1 MARGGRKTY
10 IRDSNGRFASTGTS
24 TRAGSLGSLRS
35 RTSLKKSRAKLA
47 SGNASPQ
54 QRGAVTRASRVL
66 AKAKIA
72 NRRSLAASRPS
83 STLAKAAAKR
93 RQPSAPSGTATA
105 TPMATSAIRQTGR
118 LSRTASARS
127 SIRSFSGMATHAGKR
142 RRQAARAKDSR
153 QKAFD
158 NRVLRAGAAGRQA
171 REVIS
176 NLNSKKRL
184 SVKDKAALARAQ
196 KTASISSRAL
206 KAYSQPRSKVVKY
219 KSRGI
224 EASISKI
231 DRTVKSVDKF
241 LKSIRDKTDQSKR
254 RIARMNARTIAGRL
268 EPGIGGQIA
277 RAELAITG
285 TKAGLEVIRR
295 RSERAA
301 KAAARGS
308 RPAAR
313 AREIYATQIAATG
326 PGKPSKGQNTVK
338 PGPRSVKGQEPPKR
352 KKRLRKPKK

>member
-1 MARGGRKTY
+1 MPKRGNPY
-10 IRDSNGRFASTGTS
+10 RDASGRFASKN
-24 TRAGSLGSLRS
+24 AGSLGSLRS

-47 SGNASPQ
+47 SGNTSPQ
-54 QRGAVTRASRVL
+54 QRGAVTRASRAL
-66 AKAKIA
+66 ASAKVA
-72 NRRSLAASRPS
+72 SRRSLAGGRLS
-83 STLAKAAAKR
+83 STLAKSPAKR
-93 RQPSAPSGTATA
+93 RRSGTLGSATTV
-105 TPMATSAIRQTGR
+105 TPAATSAIRQTGR

-127 SIRSFSGMATHAGKR
+127 AIKPFSSLATRRGMR

-158 NRVLRAGAAGRQA
+158 NRVLRAGATGRQA
-171 REVIS
+171 RETIS
-176 NLNSKKRL
+176 NLSSKKRL
-184 SVKDKAALARAQ
+184 SATDKAALARAQ

-206 KAYSQPRSKVVKY
+206 RAYSQPRSKVVKY

-231 DRTVKSVDKF
+231 DRTVNSVGKL
-241 LKSIRDKTDQSKR
+241 LKSIRDKTDQSKL

-268 EPGIGGQIA
+268 ESGIGGQIA

-285 TKAGLEVIRR
+285 TKAGLDVIRR

-301 KAAARGS
+301 KAAERGS
-308 RPAAR
+308 KPAAR
-313 AREIYATQIAATG
+313 AREIYATQMAATG
-326 PGKPSKGQNTVK
+326 PGRLSKGQNTVK

-352 KKRLRKPKK
+352 KKRPKKPKK

>member
-1 MARGGRKTY
+1 MPKRGNPY
-10 IRDSNGRFASTGTS
+10 RDASGRFASKN
-24 TRAGSLGSLRS
+24 AGSLGSLRS

-47 SGNASPQ
+47 GGNNSPQ
-54 QRGAVTRASRVL
+54 QRGAVTRASRAL
-66 AKAKIA
+66 ARAQVA
-72 NRRSLAASRPS
+72 NRRSLTGGRPS
-83 STLAKAAAKR
+83 SILAKSPAKR
-93 RQPSAPSGTATA
+93 RQAGTSGSAATA

-118 LSRTASARS
+118 LSRTTSARS
-127 SIRSFSGMATHAGKR
+127 SIRSFSGIVTHIGKR
-142 RRQAARAKDSR
+142 RRQASKAKEKQ

-158 NRVLRAGAAGRQA
+158 NRVSRASAAGRQA
-171 REVIS
+171 REVIT
-176 NLNSKKRL
+176 NLSSKKRL
-184 SVKDKAALARAQ
+184 SAKDKAALARAQ
-196 KTASISSRAL
+196 KTASTSSRAL

-301 KAAARGS
+301 RAAARGS
-308 RPAAR
+308 KPAAR
-313 AREIYATQIAATG
+313 AREIYATQMAATG

-352 KKRLRKPKK
+352 KKRSRKPKK

>member
-47 SGNASPQ
+47 SGNTSPQ
-54 QRGAVTRASRVL
+54 QRGAVTRASRAL
-66 AKAKIA
+66 ARAQVA
-72 NRRSLAASRPS
+72 NRRSLTGGRPS
-83 STLAKAAAKR
+83 STLAKSPAKR
-93 RQPSAPSGTATA
+93 RQAGTSGSAATA
-105 TPMATSAIRQTGR
+105 TPMATSAIRQTGK
-118 LSRTASARS
+118 LSRTVSARS
-127 SIRSFSGMATHAGKR
+127 SIRPFSGMVTHAGKR

-171 REVIS
+171 RETIS
-176 NLNSKKRL
+176 NLSSKKRL
-184 SVKDKAALARAQ
+184 SAKDKAVLTRAQ

-206 KAYSQPRSKVVKY
+206 RTYSQPRSKVVKY

-231 DRTVKSVDKF
+231 DRTVNSVGKL
-241 LKSIRDKTDQSKR
+241 LKSIRDKTEQSKR

-268 EPGIGGQIA
+268 EPGIGGQVA

-285 TKAGLEVIRR
+285 TKAGLDVIRR

-301 KAAARGS
+301 KAAERGS
-308 RPAAR
+308 KPAAR
-313 AREIYATQIAATG
+313 AREIYATQMAATG

-352 KKRLRKPKK
+352 KKRSRKPKK

>member
-1 MARGGRKTY
+1 MPKRGNPY
-10 IRDSNGRFASTGTS
+10 RDASGRFASKN
-24 TRAGSLGSLRS
+24 AGSLGSLRS

-47 SGNASPQ
+47 SGNTSPQ
-54 QRGAVTRASRVL
+54 QRGAVTRASRAL
-66 AKAKIA
+66 AKAKVA
-72 NRRSLAASRPS
+72 NRRSLAGGRPS
-83 STLAKAAAKR
+83 SILAKSPAKR
-93 RQPSAPSGTATA
+93 RQTATFRSAATA
-105 TPMATSAIRQTGR
+105 TPMATSAIHQTGG

-127 SIRSFSGMATHAGKR
+127 SIRSFSGMMTHAGKR
-142 RRQAARAKDSR
+142 RRQALKAKEKQ

-158 NRVLRAGAAGRQA
+158 SRVLRAGAAGRQA
-171 REVIS
+171 REAIL
-176 NLNSKKRL
+176 NLSSKKRL
-184 SVKDKAALARAQ
+184 SAKDKAALARAQ
-196 KTASISSRAL
+196 KTVSTSSRAL
-206 KAYSQPRSKVVKY
+206 RAYSQPKSKVVKY

-231 DRTVKSVDKF
+231 DRTVNSVDKL

-285 TKAGLEVIRR
+285 TKAGLDVIRR

-313 AREIYATQIAATG
+313 AREIYATQMAATG
-326 PGKPSKGQNTVK
+326 PGRLSKGQNTVK

-352 KKRLRKPKK
+352 KKRPRKPKK